1 MELIV
6 VMLIVGILAGFISMI
21 ISYEADAY
29 NKLVNQTKGLQVSRN
44 ALQLMARDFR
54 HIMSAD
60 SIIFATQ
67 DSIKFDL
74 LDDVPIT
81 YRFNNDRILRNGDL
95 LVDAVQNMEFAYF
108 DTLGA
113 QLAAP
118 VTNPAD
124 IISISINLSTYVS
137 GQPFNLRT
145 KVQPR
150 NF

>member
-6 VMLIVGILAGFISMI
+6 VMVIVGILSVFISMI
-21 ISYEADAY
+21 ISYEVDVY
-29 NKLVNQTKGLQVSRN
+29 DKLVNQTAGLQVSRN
-44 ALQLMARDFR
+44 ALQLITRDFR

-60 SIIFATQ
+60 SIFYATQ

-74 LDDVPIT
+74 LDDVSVSYI
-81 YRFNNDRILRNGDL
+81 FNNDRILRNGDL
-95 LVDAVQNMEFAYF
+95 LVDAVQSLAFAYF

-118 VTNPAD
+118 VSNPAD
-124 IISISINLSTYVS
+124 IITINIDLSTYVN
-137 GQPFNLRT
+137 GQPFSLRA